1 MNFLSDYSD
10 VERLME
16 SMRLAWDIANSDER
30 GRVRRD
36 PVPRRETIAD
46 DEKLEAFIRAVAN
59 TSYHGSCTC
68 RMGPEGD
75 PAAVV
80 SQRLAVHGTEN
91 LFVADASVMVNVPTG
106 LTNLTS
112 YMIGERLADWLKA
125 ESVPAV
131 AGERSN
137 AA

>member
-1 MNFLSDYSD
+1 
-10 VERLME
+10 
-16 SMRLAWDIANSDER
+16 
-30 GRVRRD
+30 
-36 PVPRRETIAD
+36 
-46 DEKLEAFIRAVAN
+46 
-59 TSYHGSCTC
+59 
-68 RMGPEGD
+68 
-75 PAAVV
+75 
-80 SQRLAVHGTEN
+80 
-91 LFVADASVMVNVPTG
+91 MVNVPTG